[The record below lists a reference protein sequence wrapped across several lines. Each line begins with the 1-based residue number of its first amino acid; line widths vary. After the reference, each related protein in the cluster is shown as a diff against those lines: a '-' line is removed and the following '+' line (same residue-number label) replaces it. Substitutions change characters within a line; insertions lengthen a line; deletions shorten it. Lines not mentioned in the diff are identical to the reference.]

1 MEIISNLCVSRK
13 VAHKNHARRTWCA
26 HVKDCGERNTRVAL
40 GKRFYLPK
48 MKDDVEYFVHIC
60 VKCKIVKSIH
70 KKKYGLYKLLSIL
83 NELWESVSMDFMKM
97 KWNGRHSSGNW
108 LIFQVGKN
116 GSNKDT
122 CNNFWFNKVIFQYV
136 GEAPWDASIHHKQ

>member
-1 MEIISNLCVSRK
+1 
-13 VAHKNHARRTWCA
+13 
-26 HVKDCGERNTRVAL
+26 
-40 GKRFYLPK
+40 
-48 MKDDVEYFVHIC
+48 
-60 VKCKIVKSIH
+60 
-70 KKKYGLYKLLSIL
+70 
-83 NELWESVSMDFMKM
+83 
-97 KWNGRHSSGNW
+97 